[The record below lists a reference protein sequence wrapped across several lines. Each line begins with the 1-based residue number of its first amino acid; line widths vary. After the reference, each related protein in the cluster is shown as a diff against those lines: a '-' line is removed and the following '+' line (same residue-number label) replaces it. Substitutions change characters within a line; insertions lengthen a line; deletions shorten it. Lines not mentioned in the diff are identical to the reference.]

1 MKRLDLAVTTSP
13 VDRRILEPMSLRI
26 DAFARAF
33 GHACESVLCMH
44 LLLMIEIERAR
55 RTFVYN
61 TGQCCLTLD
70 ER

>member
-1 MKRLDLAVTTSP
+1 MKRLDLAVTTSS

-33 GHACESVLCMH
+33 GHACKAAVCTH
-44 LLLMIEIERAR
+44 LLLLVAIVRAR
-55 RTFVYN
+55 MTFVYI